1 MAENA
6 PIVVAGAG
14 SVGQA
19 FAGLLAD
26 SGESVVL
33 VASKR
38 TAERLRKA
46 GAIEIIGHVDK
57 RVPVA
62 PKPSAGT
69 VGLVDDPSQLSEANG
84 IIFTPKGQDL
94 PGLARALAHVKAGW
108 VLGLEN
114 GVVKNDVLASA
125 FGEDKVV
132 GAATL
137 IIVAR
142 LDDGRIALANP
153 STTFIGEVDGSKSE
167 RVEQLGARLNA
178 AGIPTRVEDNI
189 RSVEWSKAC
198 NAVGAFST
206 TVLTRLPAMR
216 MMASGDS
223 ARAFVSLA
231 KEAREVARASG
242 VEVGDYQGFSIGSY
256 TKGSVDE
263 GVQAMM
269 EHRARMASS
278 GFHMPDNIPP
288 PRTSMQQDVEAGRAM
303 EVEEIF
309 ADIVER
315 GHRLGVP
322 VPRLE
327 LARDLLRAINGAQQA
342 AAQHG

>member
-1 MAENA
+1 MSDNA
-6 PIVVAGAG
+6 PIVIAGAG
-14 SVGQA
+14 SIGQA

-26 SGESVVL
+26 TGETVLL

-38 TAERLRKA
+38 TSDKLRQA
-46 GAIEIIGHVDK
+46 GGIEIAGSVNKTI
-57 RVPVA
+57 PIA
-62 PKPSAGT
+62 AQAAAGT
-69 VGLVDDPSQLSEANG
+69 VGVTNDPSSVSEAEG
-84 IIFTPKGQDL
+84 IIFSPKGHDL
-94 PGLARALAHVKAGW
+94 PGMAQALKHVKTGW
-108 VLGLEN
+108 VLGLQN
-114 GVVKNDVLASA
+114 GIVKNEVLGEA

-137 IIVAR
+137 MIVAR
-142 LDDGRIALANP
+142 LDDGRIALASP
-153 STTFIGEVDGSKSE
+153 SRTFIGEVDGSKSE
-167 RVEQLGARLNA
+167 RVEQLGAKLNA
-178 AGIPTRVEDNI
+178 AGIPTNVEDNI

-216 MMASGDS
+216 MMASTDS
-223 ARAFVSLA
+223 SRAFVSLS
-231 KEAREVARASG
+231 KEAREIARASG
-242 VEVGDYQGFSIGSY
+242 VEVGDYQGFAIGSY
-256 TKGSVDE
+256 TKGTIDE

-269 EHRARMASS
+269 EHRAKMAAS

-288 PRTSMQQDVEAGRAM
+288 ARTSMQQDVEAGRAM

-309 ADIVER
+309 GDLVER
-315 GHRLGVP
+315 GHKLGVP

-327 LARDLLRAINGAQQA
+327 LARDLLRAINGGQQA